1 MTVSILFAL
10 TDYIQTNTVSIIRRC
25 QVLSDTSEGVSR
37 LRGDSK
43 VRRANGGLQSGGAVT
58 RRTSRRTQAAQNQAK
73 PMIPR
78 IRTIARQHRA
88 AIGRSSGAMRQNGEI
103 ALAGS
108 SASALRE
115 DTDATFT
122 VRGISNLDRHGLRAE
137 RRPDLTDD
145 RMSDTPSR
153 GALLSDDELRG
164 VEDTYSAIGIT
175 AGQIVEVFQ
184 SRGKHR
190 GSLGVYPPKTV
201 RRINTLK
208 QLMSEGHTI
217 EEIQG
222 QFLVYT
228 DSIEGLG
235 ESVAEL
241 CRRLDADIAGSAT
254 HDRSGLPRELAELRK
269 AGEDFV
275 RRLEEF
281 TRRVVAPRAERTRLT
296 GAAGSAE
303 DLL

>member
-1 MTVSILFAL
+1 
-10 TDYIQTNTVSIIRRC
+10 
-25 QVLSDTSEGVSR
+25 
-37 LRGDSK
+37 
-43 VRRANGGLQSGGAVT
+43 
-58 RRTSRRTQAAQNQAK
+58 
-73 PMIPR
+73 MIPR

-184 SRGKHR
+184 SRGIKLSEASFRKYVQQGLLPRSRRVGRKGKHR

>member
-1 MTVSILFAL
+1 
-10 TDYIQTNTVSIIRRC
+10 
-25 QVLSDTSEGVSR
+25 
-37 LRGDSK
+37 
-43 VRRANGGLQSGGAVT
+43 
-58 RRTSRRTQAAQNQAK
+58 
-73 PMIPR
+73 MIPR
-78 IRTIARQHRA
+78 IRNIARQHRA
-88 AIGRSSGAMRQNGEI
+88 AIGRSTAAVRHDGG
-103 ALAGS
+103 
-108 SASALRE
+108 LRE
-115 DTDATFT
+115 DTDATFA
-122 VRGISNLDRHGLRAE
+122 VRGISNFDRHGLRAE

-145 RMSDTPSR
+145 RATDTPNR

-164 VEDTYSAIGIT
+164 VEDTYSAVGIT

-184 SRGKHR
+184 SRGIKLSEASFRKYVQQGLLPRSRRVGRKGKHR

-208 QLMSEGHTI
+208 QLMAEGHTI

-228 DSIEGLG
+228 DAIEGLG

-241 CRRLDADIAGSAT
+241 CRRLDADSASSAT
-254 HDRSGLPRELAELRK
+254 QDRSGLPRELTELRK